1 MNEQQQK
8 SHAPSLGRQILLIL
22 LIVAAIGFAVG
33 DLFLYARQHSPGQT
47 LFRVV
52 QAEEYDT
59 AKEICQNYYQDTP
72 VPENVLTVLLANLTI
87 CRRECFS
94 GQIDLESG
102 EQKLQTLRG
111 LGIPEL
117 TAQTDLVIAE
127 LHSVIESREAFALAE
142 QYEAGGDEVSAI
154 RQYRLVSETDT
165 ACYSLAQSR
174 ITACRERYRESQ
186 LTAIAA
192 YESEGDYD
200 NAISAISQTISV
212 LGTDQELS
220 AMLAADE
227 QEKLSG
233 KKAKVLE
240 EARNSADQ
248 GNLSA
253 AMTALRAMQTVL
265 PDDAELAS
273 AIAGYEKDYLRM
285 VQTVAGELSK
295 NGDREMALRLLEE
308 AEQLVPGADELV
320 EVRQLLAAY
329 VPVMLSDL
337 NSRNFSDFTAA
348 AAPLTAVDGTMY
360 AASNLFQSYDDD
372 MTGRQYSSGEFH
384 LDGAFTVFTMT
395 IAPMESFAEGKTV
408 ILEITGDGKPVES
421 YTINRNTGVLRIT
434 PDVTGI
440 KWLKLRVYPVGAEDL
455 QSVGLI
461 LADGT
466 VQKR

>member
-1 MNEQQQK
+1 MNEQQPK
-8 SHAPSLGRQILLIL
+8 YHAPSLGRQILLIF

-47 LFRVV
+47 LFRAV
-52 QAEEYDT
+52 QEEDYST
-59 AKEICQNYYQDTP
+59 AREICQNYYQDTP
-72 VPENVLTVLLANLTI
+72 VPENVVTVVLANLMI

-94 GQIDLESG
+94 GQIDLETG
-102 EQKLQTLRG
+102 EQKLYTLRD
-111 LGIPEL
+111 LGIPGL
-117 TAQTDLVIAE
+117 TTQADLVISE

-142 QYEAGGDEVSAI
+142 QYEAGGDDVSAI

-165 ACYSLAQSR
+165 ACYDLAQSR
-174 ITACRERYRESQ
+174 ITVCRERYRETQ
-186 LTAIAA
+186 LAA
-192 YESEGDYD
+192 AQEYESAGDYD
-200 NAISAISQTISV
+200 NAITVLSQTLSV

-220 AMLAADE
+220 AMLTAD
-227 QEKLSG
+227 QQQQVSG

-253 AMTALRAMQTVL
+253 AMTALRAMQSIL

-273 AIAGYEKDYLRM
+273 AIAGYEKEYLQM
-285 VQTVAGELSK
+285 VQTIAGELSK
-295 NGDREMALRLLEE
+295 NGDRDMALQLLAE
-308 AEQLVPGADELV
+308 AEQLVPNAEELT

-329 VPVMLSDL
+329 VPVLLSDL
-337 NSRNFSDFTAA
+337 NSRNFNDFMAA
-348 AAPLTAVDGTMY
+348 AAPLTD
-360 AASNLFQSYDDD
+360 AAGSVYPESNLFHSYDDD
-372 MTGRQYSSGEFH
+372 MTGRQFSSGEFH
-384 LDGAFTVFTMT
+384 LEGAFTVFTMT
-395 IAPMESFAEGKTV
+395 VAPMESFAEDQTV

-421 YTINRNTGVLRIT
+421 YTVQRNSGVLHIT

-440 KWLKLRVYPVGAEDL
+440 QWLKLRVIPVGADDL